1 MFPVHD
7 AMKKAIFIA
16 IGLVVGTT
24 FISGVVIFFYQMM
37 RAG

>member
-1 MFPVHD
+1 MFPAHD
-7 AMKKAIFIA
+7 AMKKTVFIA